1 MDSYTLWD
9 VIVFNISWFDANI
22 FYVLIAF
29 VFWSIGL
36 LISIG
41 FILGVLQ
48 GAFKD

>member
-29 VFWSIGL
+29 VFWSLGL
-36 LISIG
+36 TFSIA
-41 FILGVLQ
+41 FLLGVLS
-48 GAFKD
+48 GIFGD